1 MEIQINNKNVEI
13 IQGDITEQETK
24 AVVNAANNHLWMGSG
39 VAGAI
44 KKKGGQQIEAN
55 AIKQGPIN
63 IGEAVITEAGDLKA
77 EYVIH
82 AASMGQDLKTNTDYI
97 GRATLAALKLAEK
110 YSLTSISLPAIGAGT
125 GGVEVHQCASV
136 MLNQTIEFLQ
146 SSESVNHV
154 RFVLFDD
161 NTEQAFND
169 ELRHMFER
177 H

>member
-1 MEIQINNKNVEI
+1 MDIQINNKKVEI
-13 IQGDITEQETK
+13 VQGDITEQDTR

-63 IGEAVITEAGDLKA
+63 IGDAVITEAGDLKS

-97 GRATLAALKLAEK
+97 GKATLAALKLAEE
-110 YSLTSISLPAIGAGT
+110 YNVPSISLPAIGTGT

-146 SSESVNHV
+146 SSEKVNHV
-154 RFVLFDD
+154 RFVLFDE